1 MAAQISR
8 ESGEIESSN
17 LTTSM
22 STQQQMLDELT
33 AKVNGLDTTYVY
45 YITTTID
52 RDQQSTLQ
60 REMQRLESA
69 M

>member
-22 STQQQMLDELT
+22 STQQQILDELT

-52 RDQQSTLQ
+52 RDPQSTL
-60 REMQRLESA
+60 
-69 M
+69 

>member
-1 MAAQISR
+1 
-8 ESGEIESSN
+8 
-17 LTTSM
+17 M

-52 RDQQSTLQ
+52 RDPQSTL
-60 REMQRLESA
+60 
-69 M
+69 

>member
-52 RDQQSTLQ
+52 RDPQSTL
-60 REMQRLESA
+60 
-69 M
+69 